1 MDLGLNINPF
11 DLSQSVWL
19 LLKVPVLL
27 VFLLYMVFALVVV
40 KQVNKMTET
49 LEVGFEKEIKFIAY
63 FHFLLALVTFVVAL
77 VIL

>member
-11 DLSQSVWL
+11 NLNQSIWL
-19 LLKVPVLL
+19 LLKVPVLAG
-27 VFLLYMVFALVVV
+27 FLLYMVFALVVV

-49 LEVGFEKEIKFIAY
+49 LAVGLESEIKFIAY
-63 FHFLLALVTFVVAL
+63 FHFFLALGTFVVAL